1 MAAKRSFVLPAML
14 VSACAAIHT
23 SPLAPLVPDRRPDDD
38 RRLAATAA
46 TRHVSRVGGRHVH
59 NKTMPVRGHAVS
71 EVSVGW
77 TGNVVYAI
85 FTSAIPKYH
94 EALLTQLDTW
104 AARPA
109 AQGRYV
115 AVGGKN
121 YPKEWQG
128 SSVLRSECGDD
139 MPSISCKE
147 ATLLAEGAARGAD
160 WLVVTGE
167 DNYVQTSSVEEFLSD
182 KDPDAAIAYGSVGC
196 GKGLFCRD
204 AELFETSGGLCGGSG
219 YIISRAALQLLL
231 ADGAR
236 GLHAVYDGTPWP
248 NDMTTSCQLR
258 KHGVRLEDAPGML
271 GFAWFMITDYERIAH
286 SGFLSAHYLRPSV
299 MRWFHAEVEG
309 AADSVKKQ
317 LEESAFDHGCAIGM
331 NTGNWARE
339 WADCQAAEGG
349 RRPNWR

>member
-1 MAAKRSFVLPAML
+1 MAAKRSLVLPAAL
-14 VSACAAIHT
+14 VSVCAAIHT
-23 SPLAPLVPDRRPDDD
+23 SHLAPLAQGLRPG
-38 RRLAATAA
+38 
-46 TRHVSRVGGRHVH
+46 GGRQVDDQDYVARGDGFHVKT
-59 NKTMPVRGHAVS
+59 KTMNVRGHAVS
-71 EVSVGW
+71 EVSASW
-77 TGNVVYAI
+77 TGHVVYAI

-115 AVGGKN
+115 AVGGSN

-167 DNYVQTSSVEEFLSD
+167 DNYVQTSRVEEFLSD
-182 KDPDAAIAYGSVGC
+182 KDPDAAIAYGNVGC
-196 GKGLFCRD
+196 GTGIFCRD
-204 AELFETSGGLCGGSG
+204 SELFETSGGLCGGPG

-231 ADGAR
+231 ADGAPA
-236 GLHAVYDGTPWP
+236 LHAIYDNSSWP
-248 NDMTTSCQLR
+248 NDMSTSCQLR
-258 KHGVRLEDAPGML
+258 KHEVRLENATGML
-271 GFAWFMITDYERIAH
+271 GYAWFMITDYERIAR
-286 SGFLSAHYLRPSV
+286 SCLTAHYLRPAV

-309 AADSVKKQ
+309 AAGSVKKQ
-317 LEESAFDHGCAIGM
+317 LEKKAFDHGCPIGM
-331 NTGNWARE
+331 NTENWARE
-339 WADCQAAEGG
+339 WADCQASLGG
-349 RRPNWR
+349 RRPNWA